1 MQEDFARLQ
10 TTVQDLEERNKTV
23 KIIILFIFFIILGH
37 KHNLVLL
44 IWIDDMIN
52 CVSSI
57 KLYVNFIQIAQSRDE
72 AEQIRSKLAAAL
84 GQKTVQLENLE
95 RSCKELEDKLKA
107 SSLMEVGE
115 KKAIR
120 EEFKAVESSLKEE
133 IEELRRK
140 VC

>member
-1 MQEDFARLQ
+1 
-10 TTVQDLEERNKTV
+10 
-23 KIIILFIFFIILGH
+23 
-37 KHNLVLL
+37 
-44 IWIDDMIN
+44 MIN